1 MCEALAMTPTP
12 DPVMFPIKEFFGMS
26 LEVVEPGHARA
37 RLNLGDQH
45 LNPNAVA
52 HGSVYFT
59 MADTSMGGAT
69 MSLLDEGWFCTTV
82 DLQIRFIRPVSEG
95 EITCDT
101 KVLKRGR
108 TVVHLDS
115 SILDQQ
121 GQVLATAQGTF
132 AVFSLE

>member
-1 MCEALAMTPTP
+1 MTSQP
-12 DPVMFPIKEFFGMS
+12 DRVMFPIKEFFGMQ

-37 RLNLGDQH
+37 RLTMGEHH
-45 LNPNAVA
+45 LNPNNVA

-69 MSLLDEGWFCTTV
+69 MSLLGEGWFCTTV

-95 EITCDT
+95 EVTCDT

-115 SILDQQ
+115 SIVDQQ
-121 GQVLATAQGTF
+121 GQLLATAQGTF
-132 AVFSLE
+132 AVFEIA